1 LKKFSKI
8 LLLFKHRGV
17 IIYAK
22 EVHDMTIGDR
32 IKAKRKEL
40 KWTQRELAN
49 RMGYSNHSTVVRAES
64 GQIDLPQSRILQFA
78 EVLGVTPG
86 YLMGWEQEP
95 EDLGALAAE
104 VLKDPALLEV
114 VKNYRELSEADRG
127 TVAALVAS
135 LAKKKKD

>member
-1 LKKFSKI
+1 
-8 LLLFKHRGV
+8 
-17 IIYAK
+17 
-22 EVHDMTIGDR
+22 MTIGER

-40 KWTQRELAN
+40 KWSQRELADK
-49 RMGYSNHSTVVRAES
+49 MGYSNHSTVVRAES

-86 YLMGWEQEP
+86 FLMGWEQEP

-114 VKNYRELSEADRG
+114 VKNYRSLSEADRG

-135 LAKKKKD
+135 LAKNKKD